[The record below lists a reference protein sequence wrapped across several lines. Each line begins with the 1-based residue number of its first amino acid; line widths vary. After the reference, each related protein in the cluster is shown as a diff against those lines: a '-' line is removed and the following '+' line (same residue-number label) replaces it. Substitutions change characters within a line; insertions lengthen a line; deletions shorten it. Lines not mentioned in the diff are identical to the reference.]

1 MVTLDN
7 TCRSFL
13 APYKDEK
20 GNYKFYGRF
29 NQGVITLNLFDVALS
44 SNGDIDKFW
53 QLMEERTELCH
64 KALLYRHKRLEG
76 TLSDV
81 APILWQDG
89 AFARLEQ
96 HEPIDKLLH
105 GGYSSISLGYA
116 GLYECVKFIKNE
128 SHIGTKNGHDFGIE
142 VMKFLDEI
150 DEVAGLIGAVNT
162 IDFKNLKGYNTD
174 GIGAVRAIEEVTS
187 IKNKNV
193 VVAGAGGASRAISF
207 YLAKYGAESMAILN
221 RNVEKAQGLAA
232 DVSQSGLIGEVKADS
247 ISEIRNY
254 LKDADILV
262 DTTPIGMHP
271 NISDE
276 PIAFAEDM
284 DEDLVVFDAVYNP
297 NETVLLKE
305 AIKAGANPV
314 YGIKMLLYQGAESIK
329 IWTGRD
335 APVDVMEKALKDT
348 LNLE

>member
-1 MVTLDN
+1 MKIKGSTNIVGLIGHPVEH
-7 TCRSFL
+7 SFSPPMHN
-13 APYKDEK
+13 AAFDEL
-20 GNYKFYGRF
+20 GTDYAY
-29 NQGVITLNLFDVALS
+29 VAFDVNPTDLQTAIEGAKSL
-44 SNGDIDKFW
+44 NIKGFNVTIP
-53 QLMEERTELCH
+53 H
-64 KALLYRHKRLEG
+64 K
-76 TLSDV
+76 
-81 APILWQDG
+81 
-89 AFARLEQ
+89 
-96 HEPIDKLLH
+96 
-105 GGYSSISLGYA
+105 
-116 GLYECVKFIKNE
+116 
-128 SHIGTKNGHDFGIE
+128 IE
-142 VMKFLDEI
+142 VMKFLNEI

-314 YGIKMLLYQGAESIK
+314 YGIKMLLYQGAESFK